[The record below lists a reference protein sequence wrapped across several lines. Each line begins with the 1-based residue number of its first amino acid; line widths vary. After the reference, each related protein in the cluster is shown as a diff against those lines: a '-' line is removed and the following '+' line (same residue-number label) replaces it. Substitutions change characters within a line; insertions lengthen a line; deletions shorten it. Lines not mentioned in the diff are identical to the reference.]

1 MNRVILMGRLTRD
14 VEVRVAGNGET
25 KVANFSLA
33 VDRRWKRDGEQN
45 ADFPNCIAFNKTA
58 EFLEKY
64 GKKGTKFVVEGRLQ
78 TGSYEKQDGTKVYT
92 TDVVVDSVEFAE
104 SKTTSE
110 NVVEA
115 EKKVETE
122 TSDVMDF
129 DDADIDELPFGL

>member
-33 VDRRWKRDGEQN
+33 VDRRWTRDGEQN

-92 TDVVVDSVEFAE
+92 TDVVIDNVEFAE
-104 SKTTSE
+104 SKTASE
-110 NVVEA
+110 NAVEA

-122 TSDVMDF
+122 ASDVMNF
-129 DDADIDELPFGL
+129 DDADIDELPFN